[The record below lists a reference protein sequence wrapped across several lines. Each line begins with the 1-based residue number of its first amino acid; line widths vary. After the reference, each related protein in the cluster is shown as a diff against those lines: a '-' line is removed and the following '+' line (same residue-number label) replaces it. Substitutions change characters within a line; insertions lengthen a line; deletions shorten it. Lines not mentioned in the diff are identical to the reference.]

1 MSSTPHR
8 LRLSPRFQRR
18 VCLLAVAAMLML
30 FVGPLASQLQRLLEP
45 PAVSLHHHHHAHGGA
60 LTSDETAVQT
70 ESTSLDAGHHHLA
83 ACGYCVLFA
92 QVPALSMIAVT
103 ALAGAAPRAPPG
115 PSTLRVFLPLLQR
128 FTLPTPRAPPG
139 RSVR

>member
-1 MSSTPHR
+1 
-8 LRLSPRFQRR
+8 
-18 VCLLAVAAMLML
+18 
-30 FVGPLASQLQRLLEP
+30 
-45 PAVSLHHHHHAHGGA
+45 HH
-60 LTSDETAVQT
+60 Q
-70 ESTSLDAGHHHLA
+70 LA

-115 PSTLRVFLPLLQR
+115 PSTFRAFLPLLQR